1 MTHLCEYFFNKK
13 SLFQRITSFRSIFQI
28 YAFWVPISA
37 VEGPHWVPISLKIR
51 SPLGPHEK
59 YFGSPLNVG
68 AVGLEALN
76 KFILRMRSR
85 GARKDSTLNNFTD
98 TYNHLWDRSRP
109 IIVEMERVI
118 KRRPA
123 KLKVSTE
130 IESMVES
137 MFAEEED

>member
-1 MTHLCEYFFNKK
+1 MN
-13 SLFQRITSFRSIFQI
+13 
-28 YAFWVPISA
+28 
-37 VEGPHWVPISLKIR
+37 
-51 SPLGPHEK
+51 SPGLGSQSEE
-59 YFGSPLNVG
+59 
-68 AVGLEALN
+68 GLEALN
-76 KFILRMRSR
+76 KFILRMRSS
-85 GARKDSTLNNFTD
+85 GVRKDSTLNNFTD